1 MLTTVLALCPREC
14 KSLVIGADSSSVHST
29 ARSWLDRRT
38 FAGTDFPLESLLAA
52 KGTQRI
58 TVISPALDE
67 ESTVGA
73 IVEEIRIHLMTP
85 TAPLVDDL
93 VVVDSGSTDATAR
106 IAADAG
112 ARVIARESVF
122 PDIPV
127 LPGKGEAMWRALA
140 ATEGDLVVFVDADLQ
155 SFTHHYI
162 TGLLGPLLTDPST
175 DLVKAVYERPL
186 VEDAR
191 TVPAGGGR
199 VTELV
204 ARPLLNAHWPHL
216 AGVVQPLAGEYAGRR
231 SLLESLP
238 FATGYGV
245 EFALLVDTDAALGA
259 DAIAQVDLGVRLH
272 RHHDEQRLGR
282 MAAEIWATALS
293 RLDPDGRIRRNHAG
307 NTEGTTTLV
316 QFSHDA
322 QGLHPHEYPITTTE
336 RPPLI
341 TMPPNGGGGD

>member
-1 MLTTVLALCPREC
+1 MHPQ
-14 KSLVIGADSSSVHST
+14 
-29 ARSWLDRRT
+29 ARSWWDRRT
-38 FAGTDFPLESLLAA
+38 FTGSDFGLEALLAA
-52 KGTQRI
+52 KGDQRI

-67 ESTVGA
+67 EATVGS
-73 IVEEIRIHLMTP
+73 IVAEVRRHLMTP

-106 IAADAG
+106 IAAEAG
-112 ARVIARESVF
+112 AQVIAREAIF
-122 PDIPV
+122 PEIPV

-140 ATEGDLVVFVDADLQ
+140 ATEGDLVVFVDADLL

-162 TGLLGPLLTDPST
+162 TGLLGPLLIDP
-175 DLVKAVYERPL
+175 DIHLVKAVYERPL
-186 VEDAR
+186 VDGER

-231 SLLESLP
+231 KLLESLP

-245 EFALLVDTDAALGA
+245 EFALLVDTDASMGA

-293 RLDPDGRIRRNHAG
+293 RLDPDGRIRRNHSG
-307 NTEGTTTLV
+307 NTDGVDTLV

-322 QGLHPHEYPITTTE
+322 RGLHPMEFAITTTE
-336 RPPLI
+336 RPPLRS
-341 TMPPNGGGGD
+341 MP

>member
-1 MLTTVLALCPREC
+1 
-14 KSLVIGADSSSVHST
+14 VHPQ
-29 ARSWLDRRT
+29 ARSWWDRRT
-38 FAGTDFPLESLLAA
+38 FTESEFSLDALLAA
-52 KGTQRI
+52 KGDQRV

-67 ESTVGA
+67 EATVGD
-73 IVEEIRIHLMTP
+73 IVTDIRSHLMTS
-85 TAPLVDDL
+85 AVPLVDDL

-112 ARVIARESVF
+112 ARVIARETVF
-122 PDIPV
+122 ADIPV

-140 ATEGDLVVFVDADLQ
+140 ATEGDLVVFIDADLL

-162 TGLLGPLLTDPST
+162 TGLLGPLLTDA
-175 DLVKAVYERPL
+175 DIHLVKAVYERPL
-186 VEDAR
+186 IDGER

-204 ARPLLNAHWPHL
+204 ARPLLNTHWPHL

-231 SLLESLP
+231 TLLESLP

-245 EFALLVDTDAALGA
+245 EFALLVDTDAAMGA

-307 NTEGTTTLV
+307 DTDGTNTLV
-316 QFSHDA
+316 QFTHDA
-322 QGLHPHEYPITTTE
+322 QGLHPVEYPITTTE
-336 RPPLI
+336 RPPLR
-341 TMPPNGGGGD
+341 TMP